1 MDYGKA
7 LTIVRASKGLNQ
19 KDFAELIGKT
29 PSYVSRVESNDRKLS
44 LDMVDT
50 ICDKLG
56 IPVALFMLLRK
67 KNKDMN
73 EYDQRLVDE
82 LGSELLRVITEG

>member
-1 MDYGKA
+1 
-7 LTIVRASKGLNQ
+7 
-19 KDFAELIGKT
+19 
-29 PSYVSRVESNDRKLS
+29 
-44 LDMVDT
+44 MVDT

-56 IPVALFMLLRK
+56 IPVALFMLLGK